1 MNKLKIVLFFSFCAF
16 LLAYTPQKIQ
26 RITKQTHDF
35 SFYKEQVPL
44 WKKELKDKP
53 KDASAWENYY
63 LALRYA
69 NILDPEGSKEE
80 RATAMH
86 EAVTKMEEN
95 IPATLEYYH
104 CKVMDLNAMPGASK
118 QGDKIISYIEKGLAI
133 NPLDDVLL
141 QDMIVRCEL
150 DGKISKL
157 KEYYTKLYNS
167 HVNTYTVMEY
177 NYNVLMSV
185 EPNAIVFTHGDN
197 DSYPVWMLQQVKGV
211 REDVSIINM
220 YMAQIPAYL
229 KRMLQQKKIELPD
242 AVLNMETKNEEEFI
256 KRIVLEI
263 NKKYPKVPV
272 FFALTCGVQG
282 VFEDSLYCTGLAY
295 KFSSLHMD
303 NIQALQNNIE
313 NKFHIDYLSTNLLP
327 NDSLHQDPDNLNA
340 NYTVPFAMLYKHYK
354 NSGQN
359 NARMDFYKEHCLTY
373 AAKRGKEADMK
384 AYLDGK

>member
-1 MNKLKIVLFFSFCAF
+1 MNKLKIVIFSCLCAF
-16 LLAYTPQKIQ
+16 LLAYTPEKIH
-26 RITKQTHDF
+26 RITRQSHEF
-35 SFYKEQVPL
+35 SFYKEQIPL
-44 WKKELKDKP
+44 WKKETIKKP
-53 KDASAWENYY
+53 KDAAAWENYY

-69 NILDPEGSKEE
+69 NMLDPDGKQED
-80 RATAMH
+80 RVTAMH
-86 EAVTKMEEN
+86 DAVTKMEEN
-95 IPATLEYYH
+95 IPATVEFYH
-104 CKVMDLNAMPGASK
+104 CKVMDLNSTAGASK

-133 NPLDDVLL
+133 NPLDDALL
-141 QDMIVRCEL
+141 EDMIVRCEL
-150 DGKISKL
+150 DGKTDKL

-197 DSYPVWMLQQVKGV
+197 DSYPVWMLQQVKGL

-220 YMAQIPAYL
+220 GLATIPAYL
-229 KRMLQQKKIELPD
+229 KRMLLQKNIELPD
-242 AVLNMETKNEEEFI
+242 AILNMETQNEEEFI

-263 NKKYPKVPV
+263 NKKYPTVPV

-303 NIQALQNNIE
+303 NIKALQNNIE

-327 NDSLHQDPDNLNA
+327 NDSLNQDPDNLNA
-340 NYTVPFAMLYKHYK
+340 NYTVPFAMLYQHYK
-354 NSGQN
+354 NNGQN
-359 NARMDFYKEHCLTY
+359 NERMNFYRAHCLLY
-373 AAKRGKEADMK
+373 AAKKGKEAEMK